1 MKKKLAGSETR
12 TVIRIPV
19 SRPFRPTPVRVSVA
33 FLGLFSGLYISYL
46 DYRQLAIYPAFSYDM
61 ATANIGIFSGLLLAL
76 ISGWYLKH
84 KFDQKYEIVL
94 S

>member
-1 MKKKLAGSETR
+1 LEDRHTR
-12 TVIRIPV
+12 TVINVPI
-19 SRPFRPTPVRVSVA
+19 SRPFRPTAVRASVA
-33 FLGLFSGLYISYL
+33 LLGLFSGLYFAYSE
-46 DYRQLAIYPAFSYDM
+46 YRRLSLYPAFSYDT
-61 ATANIGIFSGLLLAL
+61 ATANLGIFSGLLLAL

>member
-1 MKKKLAGSETR
+1 MTDRDTR
-12 TVIRIPV
+12 TVIYIPV
-19 SRPFRPTPVRVSVA
+19 SKPFRPTPVRVSVA
-33 FLGLFSGLYISYL
+33 FLGLFSGLYIAYI
-46 DYRQLAIYPAFSYDM
+46 DYRQLAVSPALSYDM
-61 ATANIGIFSGLLLAL
+61 ATANLGIFSGLLLAL

>member
-1 MKKKLAGSETR
+1 MTDRVTR
-12 TVIRIPV
+12 TVINIPI
-19 SRPFRPTPVRVSVA
+19 SRPFRPTLVRVSVA
-33 FLGLFSGLYISYL
+33 LLGLFSGLYFAYS
-46 DYRQLAIYPAFSYDM
+46 DFQHLALYPALSYEM
-61 ATANIGIFSGLLLAL
+61 ATANLGIFSGLLLAL

>member
-1 MKKKLAGSETR
+1 MREGDTR
-12 TVIRIPV
+12 TVINIPI
-19 SRPFRPTPVRVSVA
+19 SRPFRPTAVRVTVA
-33 FLGLFSGLYISYL
+33 FLGFFSGLYFAYSE
-46 DYRQLAIYPAFSYDM
+46 YRQLALYPALSYDM
-61 ATANIGIFSGLLLAL
+61 ATANLGIFSGLLLAL